1 MCQVTI
7 GAFGIGD
14 SDLEFATSSAH
25 TAYDSPSSLV
35 SSPMSEHVSH
45 APPTSKM
52 DPEVCLSNME
62 EELIQNQLRTD
73 RIEAALQA
81 ILNKL
86 DTS

>member
-7 GAFGIGD
+7 GAFGIRD
-14 SDLEFATSSAH
+14 HDLEFTTSSAH
-25 TAYDSPSSLV
+25 TAYNSPSSLV
-35 SSPMSEHVSH
+35 SSPMSEHVSR
-45 APPTSKM
+45 APLTSKM
-52 DPEVCLSNME
+52 DPEVHLMNLE